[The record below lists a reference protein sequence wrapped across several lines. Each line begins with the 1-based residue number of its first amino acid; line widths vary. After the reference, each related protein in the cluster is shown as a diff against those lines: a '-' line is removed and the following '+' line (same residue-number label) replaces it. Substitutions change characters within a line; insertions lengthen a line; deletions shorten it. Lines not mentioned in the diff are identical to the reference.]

1 MGLPTWVTI
10 SRLLAVPWLLI
21 LLPQATTS
29 SQWWSLGIF
38 LVAAG
43 TDWLDGY
50 LARRLNQVTELGK
63 FLDPLVDKLLVMAP
77 LLVLLEMQ
85 QVPAWAVF
93 LILGRELAIAG
104 WRVTPTSSPSPIQG
118 ANLWG
123 KTKTVMQIV
132 AIALLIAPLSPA
144 WDLTTAISFWL
155 AVALTLVSGI
165 TYLLPTSAAPTTSA
179 NKV

>member
-1 MGLPTWVTI
+1 MGLPTWVTL
-10 SRLLAVPWLLI
+10 SRLLAVPWLLV
-21 LLPQATTS
+21 LLPQATIA

-50 LARRLNQVTELGK
+50 LARRFNQVTELGK

-77 LLVLLEMQ
+77 LLVLVELR

-104 WRVTPTSSPSPIQG
+104 WRVTPTPSQPSIQG

-123 KTKTVMQIV
+123 KAKTVMQII

-144 WDLTTAISFWL
+144 WDWVTTTSFWL
-155 AVALTLVSGI
+155 AVALTLVSGV
-165 TYLLPTSAAPTTSA
+165 TYLLPTSATSA
-179 NKV
+179 VAATEM